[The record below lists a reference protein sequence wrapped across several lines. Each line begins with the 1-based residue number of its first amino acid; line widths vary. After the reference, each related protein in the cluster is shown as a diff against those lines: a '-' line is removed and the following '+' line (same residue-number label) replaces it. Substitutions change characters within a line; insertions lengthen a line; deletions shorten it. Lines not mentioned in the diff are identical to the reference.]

1 LKAKISVTGGKG
13 GTGKSTV
20 ASNLAVGISTLRE
33 VVLGDLDVEDP
44 VDHILLGVKLKGK
57 KPVKI
62 MLPIINYAK
71 CTACGVCVK
80 VCDTGAL
87 ISSKD
92 GRPFVLPRLCSGC
105 RTCYFACPEKAI
117 SEGGRIIGYTYETP
131 VNLNG
136 SSFTLVTGV
145 LREGEE
151 HTSPAVIAARE
162 RAESISKDVLIVD
175 TSAGT
180 GNNISIALENSDIA
194 IAVTEPTPLGVHD
207 LESILE
213 LTQIMGIETWVIENR
228 QGIGPD
234 DKIMEVTRKYGA
246 KVIAKIPYSR
256 EVVESYVRGIPIIVY
271 KPESKPAQIFT
282 SLVSLV
288 SEVI

>member
-1 LKAKISVTGGKG
+1 LKVKLGVTGGKG

-20 ASNLAVGISTLRE
+20 ATNLAIGLSEARK

-44 VDHILLGVKLKGK
+44 VDHILLSVNLMNEQ
-57 KPVKI
+57 PVKI
-62 MLPIINYAK
+62 MLPQIDYGK

-87 ISSKD
+87 LSSRK
-92 GRPFVLPRLCSGC
+92 GKPFVLPRLCSGC

-117 SEGGRIIGYTYETP
+117 HEGGRILGYTYLTP
-131 VNLNG
+131 VNTDG
-136 SSFTLVTGV
+136 SEFKLVTGV

-151 HTSPAVIAARE
+151 HTSPVVIAARD
-162 RAESISKDVLIVD
+162 RAETISDDVLIVD

-180 GNNISIALENSDIA
+180 GSNISIALKGASLA

-213 LTQIMGIETWVIENR
+213 LTQIMDIETWVVENR
-228 QGIGPD
+228 WGIGPD
-234 DKIMEVTRKYGA
+234 N
-246 KVIAKIPYSR
+246 KVYETAEKFGSSVVAKIPYSKDI
-256 EVVESYVRGIPIIVY
+256 VESYVRGIPIIKY
-271 KPESKPAQIFT
+271 KPNSKAGESLRK
-282 SLVSLV
+282 LVSLV
-288 SEVI
+288 EEVI